1 MYTQLKKYP
10 LIYTYLY
17 SILYMSFI
25 SCESGRKA
33 DSQTKSVPATLIAA
47 PVSDRFYDLHEQYK
61 EETITHRRFKHADV
75 VSFLEDLKADERF
88 AVSKLGE
95 SYEKKDIYLVKTGT
109 GKTKVLMWSQMHGD
123 EPTAT
128 MALMDIFNYLRQ
140 KDKEDK
146 SRDDIL
152 QQITLYVVPMLN
164 PDGAE
169 VYKRR
174 NALDVDL
181 NRDAISLQSPESRIL
196 KSICDSLKPEF
207 GFNLHDQ
214 NTRYTAGKN
223 GNPATISF
231 LAPPYDYAK
240 SVNEVR
246 GNAMKLIVKLNK
258 TLQQYIPNQVAK
270 YSDEHEP
277 RAFGDNI
284 QKRGTSV
291 VLIESGGYKNDPE
304 KQYIRKLN
312 FVALLTA
319 MQSIATGSY
328 ASETIEPYYQIPENE
343 RYLYDLV
350 IRNVEVPRDSGS
362 YRADIGINRY
372 EATMEPYT
380 KFYYRSL
387 VEEIGDMSVN
397 YGYEEID
404 ATNLRLI
411 PGKVYAKEIKNL
423 TALKALDLKNLL
435 QQGYTHVRLSNYMPP
450 EQFTILPINII
461 SGKKVPNNELLMN
474 RAPNFV
480 LEQNGEIRYAVVN
493 GFLYDL
499 QADKNGV
506 VNALVNQ

>member
-1 MYTQLKKYP
+1 
-10 LIYTYLY
+10 
-17 SILYMSFI
+17 MSFI
-25 SCESGRKA
+25 SCEPNRTM
-33 DSQTKSVPATLIAA
+33 DTKSNAVPATLISS
-47 PVSDRFYDLHEQYK
+47 PVSDRFHELHEQYK
-61 EETITHRRFKHADV
+61 EASITNRRFKHADIV
-75 VSFLEDLKADERF
+75 RLLEELKTDNRF
-88 AVSKLGE
+88 GIKKVGQ
-95 SYEKKDIYLVKTGT
+95 SYENRDVYMVKIGI

-128 MALMDIFNYLRQ
+128 MALMDVFNYLRQ
-140 KDKEDK
+140 TNKEDK
-146 SRDDIL
+146 DRDEIL
-152 QQITLYVVPMLN
+152 KQITLYVIPMLN

-181 NRDAISLQSPESRIL
+181 NRDAISLQSPESRLL
-196 KSICDSLKPEF
+196 KSVRDSLKPEF

-231 LAPPYDYAK
+231 LAPPYNYAK

-258 TLQQYIPNQVAK
+258 TLQIYIPNQVAK

-284 QKRGTSV
+284 QKWGTSV
-291 VLIESGGYKNDPE
+291 VLIESGGYQNDPE

-319 MQSIATGSY
+319 MQSIATKSY
-328 ASETIEPYYQIPENE
+328 AQEPIEPYYKIPQNE

-350 IRNVEVPRDSGS
+350 IRNVEIPRNSSS
-362 YRADIGINRY
+362 YKADIGINRY
-372 EATMEPYT
+372 ETTVEPYT
-380 KFYYRSL
+380 NFYYRSL

-397 YGYEEID
+397 FGYQELD
-404 ATNLRLI
+404 ATDMRLV
-411 PGKVYAKEIKNL
+411 PGKVYPKEVKNI
-423 TALKALDLKNLL
+423 TALKTLDVKKLL
-435 QQGYTHVRLSNYMPP
+435 QQGYTHVRLNTYSPP
-450 EQFTILPINII
+450 EQFTNLPINIL
-461 SGKKVPNNELLMN
+461 SGKKVPNNDLILN

-480 LEQNGEIRYAVVN
+480 LEQNGEIRYAVIN
-493 GFLYDL
+493 GFVYDV

-506 VNALVNQ
+506 INALVNQ